1 MIGFS
6 QTSPEVYVAQGG
18 VVQVNQAHIQALKAQ
33 ATANPRQRAR
43 LCAHRSSEDRLHE
56 MLIVLTRN
64 VYIRPHRHLGKM
76 ESFHVIEGTAQVLF
90 FSESGAI
97 DEIVELGDARSGKCF
112 YFRLE
117 DPRYHTQI
125 ITSEHLVFH
134 ETTNGPFNRDQTIFA
149 PWSPAENEPAA
160 VRQYLDALKQQVA
173 QR

>member
-1 MIGFS
+1 MTGFS
-6 QTSPEVYVAQGG
+6 QTSPEVFVAQGG
-18 VVQVNQAHIQALKAQ
+18 VVRVQQAHIEALKTQ
-33 ATANPRQRAR
+33 ATTNPRQRAR

-64 VYIRPHRHLGKM
+64 VYIRPHKHLGKM
-76 ESFHVIEGTAQVLF
+76 ESFHVIEGTATVIF
-90 FSESGAI
+90 FTESGAI
-97 DEIVELGDARSGKCF
+97 DEIVDLGDVHSGKCF

-134 ETTNGPFNRDQTIFA
+134 ETTNGPFNRDQTVFA
-149 PWSPAENEPAA
+149 PWAPAESEIDA
-160 VRQYLDALKQQVA
+160 VRHYLDTLKRDLA